1 MSNQYI
7 DKSDVQQNKGMGMLV
22 AIIPVLFFV
31 PLVSG
36 GASKSPFLKFMAN
49 QGLIYTI
56 TCIVL
61 GVILK
66 IIGVVLGIVPILG
79 WALSDII
86 GLVVGLAELI
96 LWVMM
101 IVSVINNEPKK
112 YFVIGEIELIK

>member
-36 GASKSPFLKFMAN
+36 GANKSPFLKFMAN
-49 QGLIYTI
+49 QGLVFTV

-61 GVILK
+61 SVIMK
-66 IIGVVLGIVPILG
+66 IVGAVLGIIPFLG
-79 WALSDII
+79 WSLSTII
-86 GLVVGLAELI
+86 GAVVGLVQFI
-96 LWVMM
+96 LWLMM
-101 IVSVINNEPKK
+101 VISVINNEPKK